1 MKFSETAQL
10 TQTNLLGEDKVE
22 SAEKTVARYKLQGT
36 TKPAAAFYPMSMN
49 LALIAKENS
58 LFRHA

>member
-1 MKFSETAQL
+1 M
-10 TQTNLLGEDKVE
+10 
-22 SAEKTVARYKLQGT
+22 
-36 TKPAAAFYPMSMN
+36 TKPAAASYPMSMN

>member
-1 MKFSETAQL
+1 M
-10 TQTNLLGEDKVE
+10 
-22 SAEKTVARYKLQGT
+22 
-36 TKPAAAFYPMSMN
+36 TKPAAASDPMSMN